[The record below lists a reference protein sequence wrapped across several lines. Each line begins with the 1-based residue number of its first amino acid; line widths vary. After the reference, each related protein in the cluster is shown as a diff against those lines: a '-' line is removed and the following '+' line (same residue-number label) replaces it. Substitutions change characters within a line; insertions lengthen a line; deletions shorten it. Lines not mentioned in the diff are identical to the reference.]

1 MNRIVL
7 TKVSIGYEQ
16 KIVAGNLSAEFR
28 GGKLTALIGR
38 NGLGK
43 STLLKVLTGFLP
55 PLSGAV
61 SIDVDGHSY
70 DVAHTSKNVL
80 ARLISVVLTD
90 KPDVDHLTVEEV
102 VGMGRMPYT
111 GFFGGLHAA
120 DREIV
125 AQAMASTG
133 TTAFAHR
140 DISELSDGE
149 RQKVMIARALAQQT
163 PVMILDEPTAFL
175 DYGSKVE
182 TLRLLQQMAHD
193 NDEVILV
200 STHDLD
206 IAARYADRLVTIDH
220 GIRDI
225 SQEELKTII
234 AQ

>member
-1 MNRIVL
+1 
-7 TKVSIGYEQ
+7 
-16 KIVAGNLSAEFR
+16 
-28 GGKLTALIGR
+28 
-38 NGLGK
+38 
-43 STLLKVLTGFLP
+43 
-55 PLSGAV
+55 
-61 SIDVDGHSY
+61 
-70 DVAHTSKNVL
+70 
-80 ARLISVVLTD
+80 
-90 KPDVDHLTVEEV
+90 
-102 VGMGRMPYT
+102 
-111 GFFGGLHAA
+111 
-120 DREIV
+120 
-125 AQAMASTG
+125 MASTG

-193 NDEVILV
+193 NDKVILV

>member
-102 VGMGRMPYT
+102 VCMGRMPYT

-182 TLRLLQQMAHD
+182 TLRLLQQMARD
-193 NDEVILV
+193 NDKVILV

-206 IAARYADRLVTIDH
+206 IAARYADHLVTIDH

>member
-55 PLSGAV
+55 PLSGSV

-111 GFFGGLHAA
+111 GFFGGFHAA
-120 DREIV
+120 DRQIV
-125 AQAMASTG
+125 AQAMASTS

-193 NDEVILV
+193 NDKVILV

-206 IAARYADRLVTIDH
+206 IAARYADRLVTIDY